1 MIKSI
6 TDLRVNICP
15 TICQTRLRLVG
26 NFLDFAKRARLCVKS
41 ALNAWWN
48 FIVSTSNQSHA
59 KHDKRSVFPSYKT
72 CDGVL
77 GYLLREGDS
86 GSVGVGAEDRGAG
99 WVLSDES
106 LGTFPNR
113 GRSGGGGAPSL
124 LLVCKPDQVWQP
136 RSNNHTPL
144 RSRTKHIFIL
154 SHDASAAHLDL
165 LFVPRVLQLGSF
177 YPNILQCYNQVL
189 DNISIGSHSFRT
201 TYLKIF
207 LNRQKRRSR

>member
-144 RSRTKHIFIL
+144 RSRTKHIFIFI
-154 SHDASAAHLDL
+154 SW
-165 LFVPRVLQLGSF
+165 RVRRTSGST
-177 YPNILQCYNQVL
+177 
-189 DNISIGSHSFRT
+189 FRT
-201 TYLKIF
+201 TRLATGFILPEYLTMLQPSSWQYIHW
-207 LNRQKRRSR
+207 QP